1 MGSSCGVDP
10 AILALGRRV
19 RHRERRESPLLGLA
33 GILRFATVPPLER
46 AVVLRRLGRDRRS
59 VLLGGAA
66 RGARLG
72 CAAPLGAG
80 ARVPRLA
87 GGGHHAG
94 AVAGARSRRVGGWG
108 GGGGGGPRR
117 GGGAGGGGGWG
128 G

>member
-1 MGSSCGVDP
+1 MGSPCGVDA

-46 AVVLRRLGRDRRS
+46 ALVLRRLGRDRRS

-66 RGARLG
+66 RGTRLG
-72 CAAPLGAG
+72 CAPPLGAG

-87 GGGHHAG
+87 GWGHHAR
-94 AVAGARSRRVGGWG
+94 AVAGCPHPPCGGW
-108 GGGGGGPRR
+108 R
-117 GGGAGGGGGWG
+117 W
-128 G
+128 